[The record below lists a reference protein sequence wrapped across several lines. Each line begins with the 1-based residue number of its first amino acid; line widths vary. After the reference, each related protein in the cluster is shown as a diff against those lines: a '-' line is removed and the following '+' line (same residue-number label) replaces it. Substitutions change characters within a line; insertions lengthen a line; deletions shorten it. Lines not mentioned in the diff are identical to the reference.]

1 MAKQPSDV
9 LPPKLGMHAV
19 VFTPRGHET
28 PAGAAQQALQARL
41 EQRGNAMVG
50 DGSFAGICGTRGVMN
65 VLMLAYVHACVLSGG
80 AAVLWAL
87 GPLCRGLNTDVIGLH
102 AALIWWSF

>member
-41 EQRGNAMVG
+41 EQRGNAMG
-50 DGSFAGICGTRGVMN
+50 
-65 VLMLAYVHACVLSGG
+65 
-80 AAVLWAL
+80 
-87 GPLCRGLNTDVIGLH
+87 
-102 AALIWWSF
+102 